1 MTERRHFAFI
11 FAILCAALLF
21 QPSDA
26 AAQKEARSSETKSV
40 AKKGLQKQRGGQQND
55 YTGENLK
62 HYSIIIQKN
71 LFRPLGWGNEE
82 EKPTYALSAVMAVIS
97 DTSERE
103 EGRAIIEKL
112 GGNSYYISE
121 GDTFAGGIEAVDV
134 DEQTVTLDRSGE
146 EIELKLGEGTSGTR

>member
-11 FAILCAALLF
+11 TAILCVALLF
-21 QPSDA
+21 QASDA
-26 AAQKEARSSETKSV
+26 VTQKNARPSETKSA
-40 AKKGLQKQRGGQQND
+40 AKKDLQKQRGGQQND
-55 YTGENLK
+55 SAGENLK
-62 HYSIIIQKN
+62 HYGVIIQKN

-82 EKPTYALSAVMAVIS
+82 KKPTYALSAVMAVIS

-134 DEQTVTLDRSGE
+134 DEQKVKLDRSGE
-146 EIELKLGEGTSGTR
+146 EIELKLGEGTSSTR